1 MFLIVFYERYLREI
15 FIEGRSFMFVKFFL
29 YEKLEIFFEI
39 WNFCFDMNGVKYWIF
54 IGLSILIGF
63 VLDIFMG
70 FNGSIIIVFIV
81 LVIYIL

>member
-1 MFLIVFYERYLREI
+1 MFLIVLYERYLREI